1 MSIKLY
7 YTPRIAVRTYMEL
20 SRLTLKSKVNGLARL
35 TYQYPSWCRF
45 GLFIDESGLRSPWA
59 NLIEESLIDG
69 LSPYVIHQKIK
80 VKDMREILK
89 RSAAR

>member
-69 LSPYVIHQKIK
+69 ESPYVIHQKIK

>member
-1 MSIKLY
+1 
-7 YTPRIAVRTYMEL
+7 MEL
-20 SRLTLKSKVNGLARL
+20 NRLALKSKVNGLARL
-35 TYQYPSWCRF
+35 TYQYPSWCRY

-69 LSPYVIHQKIK
+69 ASPYVIHQKIK

-89 RSAAR
+89 RSAAG

>member
-7 YTPRIAVRTYMEL
+7 YTPRIVVSTYMEL
-20 SRLTLKSKVNGLARL
+20 SRLTLKSKVNGLERL
-35 TYQYPSWCRF
+35 TYQYPSGCRY
-45 GLFIDESGLRSPWA
+45 GLFIDESGALTPWA
-59 NLIEESLIDG
+59 NLIEESFIDEVN
-69 LSPYVIHQKIK
+69 PYVIHQKIK

>member
-20 SRLTLKSKVNGLARL
+20 SRLTLKSKVNGLSRL
-35 TYQYPSWCRF
+35 TYQYPSWCRY

-69 LSPYVIHQKIK
+69 ESPYVIHQKIK

-89 RSAAR
+89 RSAAI

>member
-7 YTPRIAVRTYMEL
+7 YTPRIAVSTYMEL

-69 LSPYVIHQKIK
+69 ESPYVIHQKIK

>member
-7 YTPRIAVRTYMEL
+7 YTPRIAVSTYMEL
-20 SRLTLKSKVNGLARL
+20 SRLTLKSKVNGLARM
-35 TYQYPSWCRF
+35 TYQYPSWCRY

-69 LSPYVIHQKIK
+69 ESPYVIHQKIK

>member
-1 MSIKLY
+1 MSLKLY
-7 YTPRIAVRTYMEL
+7 YTPRIAVNTYMEL

-35 TYQYPSWCRF
+35 TYRYPSWCRY

-69 LSPYVIHQKIK
+69 ESPYVIHQKIK

-89 RSAAR
+89 RSAAG

>member
-7 YTPRIAVRTYMEL
+7 YTPRIVVSTYMEL

-35 TYQYPSWCRF
+35 TYEYPSWCRF

-69 LSPYVIHQKIK
+69 ESPYVIHQKIK

>member
-1 MSIKLY
+1 MSLKLY
-7 YTPRIAVRTYMEL
+7 YTPRIAVNTYMEL

-35 TYQYPSWCRF
+35 TYQYPSWCRY

-69 LSPYVIHQKIK
+69 ESPYVIHQKIK

-89 RSAAR
+89 RSAAG

>member
-1 MSIKLY
+1 MSLKLY
-7 YTPRIAVRTYMEL
+7 YTPRIAVSTYMEL

-35 TYQYPSWCRF
+35 TYQYPSWCRY

-69 LSPYVIHQKIK
+69 ESPYVIHQKIK

-89 RSAAR
+89 RSAAI

>member
-35 TYQYPSWCRF
+35 TYQYPSWCRY

-69 LSPYVIHQKIK
+69 ESPYVIHQKIK

-89 RSAAR
+89 RSAAG